1 MVARGLS
8 PDDVTSRTFKALEE
22 NRTYVITRP
31 EYKDDIIVRHRQI
44 ENAITG
50 APETD
55 VDLLALVKSMIT
67 LEPLT

>member
-55 VDLLALVKSMIT
+55 VDLLASSSR
-67 LEPLT
+67 

>member
-8 PDDVTSRTFKALEE
+8 PDDVASRTFKALEE

-55 VDLLALVKSMIT
+55 VDLLASSSR
-67 LEPLT
+67 